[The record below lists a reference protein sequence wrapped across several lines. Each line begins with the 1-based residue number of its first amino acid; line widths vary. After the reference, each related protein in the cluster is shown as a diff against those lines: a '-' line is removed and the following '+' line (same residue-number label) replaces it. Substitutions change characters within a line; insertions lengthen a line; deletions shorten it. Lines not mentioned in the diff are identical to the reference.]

1 MSSSLG
7 LRWIVRSL
15 CCCSLSTLGLIAWLV
30 VAGSATAVSAQTAPA
45 DAIYAGDTVVM
56 IKDGVEL
63 GLRDKPAVTLK
74 IGDKIRVT
82 EVRGVWIGGHATVDG
97 QRYSGWVNRR
107 EVRLAGTDPG
117 AVAPIE
123 APALPDELESLAA
136 LSALNVKLDKNDKG
150 HVISADA
157 TESEVDDAT
166 LKHFQGLHHLA
177 TLDLSGRPI
186 TDEGFPALAKLSV
199 LQELYLSDTEVGDAA
214 FRHLGELKNLEIL
227 TLSNTKVTGSELAE
241 LKKLPALRVLNLSGC
256 RVGDDSLKPLSDMP
270 QIEVLVISR
279 TKVTSLG
286 LAHLTPITKLR
297 VLNLIGCEV
306 DDSGLTHLE
315 PLENLRMLYV
325 EETDITEE
333 GSEVLTESRPSL
345 AVFH

>member
-1 MSSSLG
+1 MSSSLDLRSIVWSSRLGSFAFIG
-7 LRWIVRSL
+7 LV
-15 CCCSLSTLGLIAWLV
+15 AWLTLIGPRSDV
-30 VAGSATAVSAQTAPA
+30 FAQTNPA

-56 IKDGVEL
+56 IQDGVEL

-74 IGDKIRVT
+74 AGDTIRVT

-107 EVRLAGTDPG
+107 EVRLAGIEP
-117 AVAPIE
+117 ASVAPIE
-123 APALPDELESLAA
+123 APTLPDDLDALAA
-136 LSALNVKLDKNDKG
+136 LSALNVKLEKNDKG
-150 HVISADA
+150 YVVSADA
-157 TESEVDDAT
+157 TESEVDDDT
-166 LKHFQGLHHLA
+166 LKHFQDLHHLA

-186 TDEGFPALAKLSV
+186 TDKGISSLGKLNV
-199 LQELYLSDTEVGDAA
+199 LQELYLSDTEVSDAI
-214 FRHLGELKNLEIL
+214 FRYAGELKNLEIL
-227 TLSNTKVTGSELAE
+227 TLGNTAVTGSDLAE

-256 RVGDDSLKPLSDMP
+256 RVNDDSLKPLSDMP
-270 QIEVLVISR
+270 QIEVLVLSR

-297 VLNLIGCEV
+297 VLNVIGCEV

-325 EETDITEE
+325 EETGVTEE
-333 GSEVLTESRPSL
+333 GSEMLTESRPSL